1 MAWLGTASKADGR
14 GMPVTHME
22 RVIDGAAKDI
32 DDACDATAAPPRRKS
47 MLKSADDVREEVEM
61 AGADVIRE
69 EVEITVR

>member
-1 MAWLGTASKADGR
+1 
-14 GMPVTHME
+14 ME